1 DLGGDLGI
9 ELVSGEDRPVV
20 VEGSDAAHLARRVV
34 SRDETAVLER
44 VEDRFSLGLG
54 QCDAGTQARPED
66 ALDAPANP
74 VEADVVEAAA
84 AGLLA
89 EIPLQLRAPSR
100 RDEPPRV
107 RIERHHLRV
116 LARVAREALD
126 AAANY

>member
-1 DLGGDLGI
+1 EDPEASLGEPRVDAEAPVHREILLERHDLGGDLGI

-66 ALDAPANP
+66 ALDASANP
-74 VEADVVEAAA
+74 VEADVVEAAS

-89 EIPLQLRAPSR
+89 EI
-100 RDEPPRV
+100 
-107 RIERHHLRV
+107 
-116 LARVAREALD
+116 
-126 AAANY
+126 